1 MLKKI
6 NWKKGYGEVIGYTI
20 AVLFLIGFFSQIVG
34 IYMYARCGHTL
45 NDAVMNIGRSLV
57 TEESIDDAQA
67 KAKKGLEKYMGD
79 TQIMPLNEMSISVD
93 YASGSKKE
101 WTKGNFITVSIVAHI
116 KSNCFIT
123 PKVTTFSSMVMIE
136 H

>member
-67 KAKKGLEKYMGD
+67 KAKKGCATFANKKYEEGD
-79 TQIMPLNEMSISVD
+79 FGHDSVVVNHFNHKTQD
-93 YASGSKKE
+93 
-101 WTKGNFITVSIVAHI
+101 
-116 KSNCFIT
+116 
-123 PKVTTFSSMVMIE
+123 
-136 H
+136 